1 MRNLRAIWVRLLG
14 LLGYRRRDEE
24 FEQELGSHI
33 EMHIE
38 EKVRG
43 GLSPAEAR
51 REVLMHLGGAEQTR
65 QAYRERA
72 TLPWLEHILH
82 DVRYALRGFRRN
94 PIFALTAI
102 VTLALGIGAT
112 TAVFSVVDRIL
123 FRSLPYAH
131 ENSLVSV
138 GLIAPIIP
146 SEFMLGGSYYH
157 WRDNQKPFVA
167 LTSETGVDECDL
179 TEHNPRRLSC
189 ARAEANF
196 LPTLGISPVLGRNF
210 LPEEDRP
217 NGPKVALISYGLWQS
232 QYNRDPA
239 IIDRLVNI
247 DNHPVR
253 VIGILPKDF
262 EMPMLEKADV
272 IVPEALDEAAERKA
286 DPGRVLYAFAR
297 LRLGVSVA
305 RATEQLQPVFNY
317 SLSLAPPRFR
327 SEVHLRVRSI
337 RDRQMQD
344 AHLIAWVLVG
354 AVLSVLLIACANVA
368 SLLLMR
374 TAARER
380 DLALRFAL
388 GASRGCLVR
397 QTLTEAILLSLFG
410 VVVGGAM
417 AEGLLRIFVAVAPSS
432 LPFLAKAQLDLRI
445 AMFSVLLSLIS
456 GILVGIAP
464 AFHRPATFSSL
475 TRRTASDART
485 LLRRSIVVAQ
495 IAFSIVLLT
504 GAALLL
510 RSFSSLTRQDI
521 GIGTRGVLTAS
532 IALNRERFATP
543 HSQMDFFSK
552 AEAELR
558 RLPGVSVVGVSDSV
572 PPGGVHRE
580 QIYSIISVVGR
591 AAATGGTGGM
601 VVCRWVTP
609 DYFSALDIP
618 IVQGHGFTQDQ
629 QTSIEQSLILSSLLA
644 SRLFPNQ
651 DPIGQHVQLVPG
663 GPLYTVQG
671 VAGDVKNGG
680 LAGIDEPE
688 YYRLRRQL
696 PDDWQ
701 QTPSAVLIVKTTL
714 PPKALLDGRD
724 RRSRKLTRPFRLRL
738 RLSVSV

>member
-1 MRNLRAIWVRLLG
+1 M
-14 LLGYRRRDEE
+14 
-24 FEQELGSHI
+24 
-33 EMHIE
+33 
-38 EKVRG
+38 
-43 GLSPAEAR
+43 
-51 REVLMHLGGAEQTR
+51 
-65 QAYRERA
+65 
-72 TLPWLEHILH
+72 
-82 DVRYALRGFRRN
+82 
-94 PIFALTAI
+94 
-102 VTLALGIGAT
+102 
-112 TAVFSVVDRIL
+112 
-123 FRSLPYAH
+123 
-131 ENSLVSV
+131 
-138 GLIAPIIP
+138 
-146 SEFMLGGSYYH
+146 
-157 WRDNQKPFVA
+157 
-167 LTSETGVDECDL
+167 
-179 TEHNPRRLSC
+179 
-189 ARAEANF
+189 
-196 LPTLGISPVLGRNF
+196 PT
-210 LPEEDRP
+210 
-217 NGPKVALISYGLWQS
+217 
-232 QYNRDPA
+232 
-239 IIDRLVNI
+239 
-247 DNHPVR
+247 
-253 VIGILPKDF
+253 
-262 EMPMLEKADV
+262 LEKADV

-297 LRLGVSVA
+297 LRPGVSVA

-410 VVVGGAM
+410 VVVGGAV

-432 LPFLAKAQLDLRI
+432 LPFLAMAQLDLRV

-532 IALNRERFATP
+532 IALNRDRFATP
-543 HSQMDFFSK
+543 RSQMDFFSK

-558 RLPGVSVVGVSDSV
+558 PLPGVSVVGVSDSV

-629 QTSIEQSLILSSLLA
+629 QTSIEQSLIGA
-644 SRLFPNQ
+644 RR
-651 DPIGQHVQLVPG
+651 
-663 GPLYTVQG
+663 PLWSDRVHGHSTN
-671 VAGDVKNGG
+671 AGD
-680 LAGIDEPE
+680 
-688 YYRLRRQL
+688 RRAHGAWSQSCRH
-696 PDDWQ
+696 
-701 QTPSAVLIVKTTL
+701 SAAH
-714 PPKALLDGRD
+714 P
-724 RRSRKLTRPFRLRL
+724 
-738 RLSVSV
+738 